1 MCSYNSG
8 EIGKPPLYGTG
19 EKQAARQLKSSGTDW
34 QASDGPRNRQLPEA
48 VGGRTLRAP
57 LTKSQ
62 HKGKQP
68 WKSHWIWWHR
78 THFQDAMRKGPDVDS
93 TGNLKD
99 HPESIICGNISL

>member
-1 MCSYNSG
+1 MYMCSYNSG

-62 HKGKQP
+62 HKGNNHGKATGFGGTGHTFKMPCEKAQM
-68 WKSHWIWWHR
+68 WTALETLR
-78 THFQDAMRKGPDVDS
+78 TIQS
-93 TGNLKD
+93 Q
-99 HPESIICGNISL
+99 